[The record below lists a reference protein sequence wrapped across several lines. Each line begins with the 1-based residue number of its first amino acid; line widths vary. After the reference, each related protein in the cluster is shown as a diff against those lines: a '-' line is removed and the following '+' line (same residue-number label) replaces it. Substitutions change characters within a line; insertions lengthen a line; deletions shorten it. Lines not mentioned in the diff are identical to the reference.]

1 MPCQAG
7 PCHAGTGCG
16 GANNEPARSVP
27 LKRRAG
33 LGLPQPGPG
42 TASPRRAAA
51 ASPAPTCPPRPAG
64 TRKHFPSA
72 GTSPPAPRPPHGR
85 RPAAAVLLL
94 QRRRLLLL
102 MKPVVVFVLGG
113 PGAGKGTQ
121 CARIVEKYGYTHLS
135 AGDLLRDE
143 RKRPGSQYG
152 ELIENYIKE
161 GEIVPVEITIS
172 LLKRAMD
179 QTMAANS
186 QKNKFLIDGFPRNE
200 DNLQGWTKTMD
211 GKADVSF
218 VLFFDCDNEICIGR
232 CLERGKSSG
241 RSDDNRESL
250 EKRIHTYLQSTK
262 PIIDLYE
269 RMGKVRKVD
278 ASKSVDEVFEK
289 VVQIFDKEG

>member
-1 MPCQAG
+1 
-7 PCHAGTGCG
+7 
-16 GANNEPARSVP
+16 
-27 LKRRAG
+27 
-33 LGLPQPGPG
+33 
-42 TASPRRAAA
+42 
-51 ASPAPTCPPRPAG
+51 
-64 TRKHFPSA
+64 
-72 GTSPPAPRPPHGR
+72 
-85 RPAAAVLLL
+85 
-94 QRRRLLLL
+94 

-200 DNLQGWTKTMD
+200 DNLQGWNKTMD

-250 EKRIHTYLQSTK
+250 EKRYCIPNFQISFLSILLCNASVFFLLCFLLEFIHICSRLG
-262 PIIDLYE
+262 L
-269 RMGKVRKVD
+269 
-278 ASKSVDEVFEK
+278 
-289 VVQIFDKEG
+289 

>member
-1 MPCQAG
+1 MGVGDQSKARWMRMQHRAPEKARAMQLGMRKRNARKAG
-7 PCHAGTGCG
+7 
-16 GANNEPARSVP
+16 
-27 LKRRAG
+27 
-33 LGLPQPGPG
+33 
-42 TASPRRAAA
+42 
-51 ASPAPTCPPRPAG
+51 
-64 TRKHFPSA
+64 
-72 GTSPPAPRPPHGR
+72 
-85 RPAAAVLLL
+85 
-94 QRRRLLLL
+94 
-102 MKPVVVFVLGG
+102 
-113 PGAGKGTQ
+113 
-121 CARIVEKYGYTHLS
+121 KYGYTHLS

-289 VVQIFDKEG
+289 VVKIFDKEG

>member
-1 MPCQAG
+1 
-7 PCHAGTGCG
+7 
-16 GANNEPARSVP
+16 
-27 LKRRAG
+27 
-33 LGLPQPGPG
+33 
-42 TASPRRAAA
+42 
-51 ASPAPTCPPRPAG
+51 
-64 TRKHFPSA
+64 
-72 GTSPPAPRPPHGR
+72 
-85 RPAAAVLLL
+85 
-94 QRRRLLLL
+94 

-250 EKRIHTYLQSTK
+250 EKRFLKKLYKFSTK
-262 PIIDLYE
+262 KANSQLETPFKLVLESCLNSCYCSPLFVIILKD
-269 RMGKVRKVD
+269 
-278 ASKSVDEVFEK
+278 FF
-289 VVQIFDKEG
+289 IFFHISNDDW